1 MVGANEVVAA
11 QFVLRSRVA
20 RSERYGT
27 AVAGAVIAP
36 PTSRPGTSL
45 PAAFPYLAA
54 GVAGAGVVAY
64 LVLWGRRYGLD
75 LKVYR
80 GSVQAWQHGLDPYN
94 GTFTASRLDFTYPP
108 FALLV
113 LSVLAWGTFA
123 LTQWLLWAASIA
135 AGTAS
140 VAFVLRDAGVDGGAR
155 LWCASFAWTAAA
167 TLVLEPA
174 RSGLDYGQIEFLLM
188 FLVVADLLAI
198 PAPFRGVVL
207 GVASA
212 VKLTPLAFLI
222 VLVTRRDWASTARA
236 VASFLVW
243 TSLTWLLW
251 PSESSAFWQHD
262 VVHTSRIGK
271 VTDPSNQSWDAVLH
285 RPPFPSSGLAPVW
298 LLLSAVTLALGAV
311 IAWRCAR
318 TGRQAWAVIA
328 VALAGLLVSPIS
340 WSHHWIWVLLVPPLL
355 VGVRRRSV
363 PGVVRGLLWG
373 MVALTV
379 AGPYWWWSGTTRD
392 ALDALLPVWTFA
404 MLAVWAAM
412 ELTTWR
418 GAGGPESWLTARSAA

>member
-1 MVGANEVVAA
+1 MFPYVAA
-11 QFVLRSRVA
+11 GA
-20 RSERYGT
+20 
-27 AVAGAVIAP
+27 AGAVV
-36 PTSRPGTSL
+36 L
-45 PAAFPYLAA
+45 
-54 GVAGAGVVAY
+54 VY
-64 LVLWGRRYGLD
+64 LVLWGHRYGLD

-80 GSVQAWQHGLDPYN
+80 GSVQAWRHGLNPYD
-94 GTFTASRLDFTYPP
+94 GTFTASHLDFTYPP
-108 FALLV
+108 FALLA
-113 LSVLAWGTFA
+113 LSALAWGSFV
-123 LTQWLLWAASIA
+123 LTQWLFWAVSIA
-135 AGTAS
+135 AGTAA
-140 VAFVLRDAGVDGGAR
+140 VFCVLREAGVAGGAR

-167 TLVLEPA
+167 VLVLEPA

-222 VLVTRRDWASTARA
+222 VLLTRRDWASTARA
-236 VASFLVW
+236 LVSFLVW
-243 TSLTWLLW
+243 TLSTWLLW
-251 PSESSAFWQHD
+251 PSESRAFWQHD

-271 VTDPSNQSWDAVLH
+271 VADPSNQSWNAVLH
-285 RPPFPSSGLAPVW
+285 RPPFPSTGLAPVW
-298 LLLSAVTLALGAV
+298 LLLSALTLAVGAV

-340 WSHHWIWVLLVPPLL
+340 WSHHWVWVLLVPPLL

-379 AGPYWWWSGTTRD
+379 AGPYWWWSGTTR
-392 ALDALLPVWTFA
+392 
-404 MLAVWAAM
+404 
-412 ELTTWR
+412 
-418 GAGGPESWLTARSAA
+418 